1 MASEAVRQ
9 AIIDSL
15 FSPEAGGAAEKL
27 LIHLKVFEDV
37 KHTDSGG
44 RGNGTPQI
52 VGKPRYLCL
61 TQKRN
66 KIRLYKTKRNQN
78 GAFTIGKTWSLEDI
92 KQIEAM
98 DANQF
103 SMTLNKQY
111 VWAVEWPREKLVF
124 LAHVVD
130 SCQRFLGK
138 VPRLVNLDESYL
150 LRYLAGS
157 VSTVPS
163 RPTATTTTSTT
174 TTPSSPSSSIPP
186 SIPPPSSPPSNR
198 HEIDTRSYSSS
209 SQPYPSTERSYP
221 PPSSP
226 SSSRSPPLQPPSTLD
241 QQRSSNHNITLGSPP
256 GARTVEPNVNSAEE
270 TATRYPDHAQS
281 TVNGE
286 AKEKERREQ
295 ERLQR
300 EMRREREK
308 RDKLAQQEQEKQRKM
323 AEMQDKMA
331 EQASLMNVEELLAD
345 FNWKTSGNAAALE
358 KRLLGEL
365 HALEAANVHAIIQS
379 DERVR
384 SVVDQID
391 EALQEL
397 DTMDNWLLLYSAE
410 LNSMGDD
417 IREIESQNRG
427 LQILAQNQQ
436 KLSRDLDYLLNAITI
451 PRSCLDSLKYDPMDT
466 AENVGQIQAA
476 AEKLQQVLKIKL
488 DDGMQNM
495 RAVQERMEVYNAHSN
510 KFSTRIYDHMK
521 QEFEKHAQHYGD
533 MKNRSPANSSRK
545 NQPIVAVPHKSIEDS
560 LIRYQGFSLWEKEM
574 EPRMYSELQRHY
586 AQAMA
591 PLYEQDIR
599 ELLDATRP
607 SYTTLRNR
615 GADDLDYIF
624 KPEESRPVRA
634 LAYGANLRSEDSR
647 THRYRH
653 MLRGSV
659 EGVIGNGGSR
669 GSIDDDER
677 AADDAFSQLIAQTT
691 MLVCRE
697 QNFMCDLFQY
707 YQGAPKSFLERG
719 PVYAQVPNTNE
730 LCGRREKPRD
740 IKMSKKILDW
750 MENIFE
756 TLEPSIV
763 SLIEYGVKSDPTQ
776 AISMLAAVEFQND
789 KWAGSDQKFMLRMC
803 ISLMQ
808 RLTRMFERFVA
819 DQLKIIEDTKVSTK
833 KRRGILPFF
842 RTFPVFALRLEVAAA
857 NVEPESQT
865 RKTVNDA
872 YEKIINTMMS
882 SLDSIARE
890 TDQTGD
896 DKEQLNANI
905 MYIENMHHFHHEL
918 RSNKLHVL
926 EKWMKYAKN
935 QYETSLNSYIKV
947 VIRRPLGKLLEFFEG
962 VENLVHTSTPEE
974 VQFHMNYNK
983 TQLRKVISMYPA
995 KEIKKSLEQLY
1006 KRVDKHF
1013 SEEEG
1018 LLQVV
1023 WRGIQ
1028 EEFIRQHEK
1037 MEDLIQKCYPDARVH
1052 LEFSIQDL
1060 LGMMSEL
1067 ARKVHV

>member
-15 FSPEAGGAAEKL
+15 FSPDSGGAAEKL

-37 KHTDSGG
+37 KQTDPSAKNSS
-44 RGNGTPQI
+44 RGPQI

-78 GAFTIGKTWSLEDI
+78 GAFTIGKTWSLDDI
-92 KQIEAM
+92 RQIESI

-103 SMTLNKQY
+103 SMTLNKTY
-111 VWAVEWPREKLVF
+111 IWAVERPRDKLVF
-124 LAHVVD
+124 MAHVVD
-130 SCQRFLGK
+130 ACQRFLGK
-138 VPRLVNLDESYL
+138 SPRLINLDESYL
-150 LRYLAGS
+150 LRYLANPIA
-157 VSTVPS
+157 VPS
-163 RPTATTTTSTT
+163 TPTAPSPIVPASPTTATSMSTA
-174 TTPSSPSSSIPP
+174 PSPV
-186 SIPPPSSPPSNR
+186 PPSSA
-198 HEIDTRSYSSS
+198 
-209 SQPYPSTERSYP
+209 SQSFQQPESDPRSYP
-221 PPSSP
+221 SPPPNMSP
-226 SSSRSPPLQPPSTLD
+226 DRPRNSPLSPPPTTLPVASRAAPSPPIVPATRSPQRPVEMSPPMNVQPEEPQPPP
-241 QQRSSNHNITLGSPP
+241 QRYQPP
-256 GARTVEPNVNSAEE
+256 VDPRERERE
-270 TATRYPDHAQS
+270 
-281 TVNGE
+281 
-286 AKEKERREQ
+286 ERRER
-295 ERLQR
+295 ERARQAQ
-300 EMRREREK
+300 REREK
-308 RDKLAQQEQEKQRKM
+308 RDKQAQQEKEKLRKAAEMQEKM
-323 AEMQDKMA
+323 AEK
-331 EQASLMNVEELLAD
+331 ASLMNVEELLAD

-384 SVVDQID
+384 SVIDQID
-391 EALQEL
+391 HALQEL
-397 DTMDNWLLLYSAE
+397 DSMDSWLLLYSAE

-427 LQILAQNQQ
+427 LQVLAQNQHS
-436 KLSRDLDYLLNAITI
+436 LVRELDDLLNAITI
-451 PRSCLDSLKYDPMDT
+451 PRSCLDSLKFDPMDT
-466 AENVGQIQAA
+466 AENVDQIQRA
-476 AEKLQQVLKIKL
+476 AEKVQQVLKIKL
-488 DDGMQNM
+488 GDGMQNM
-495 RAVQERMEVYNAHSN
+495 KAVQERMEVYNSHSN
-510 KFSTRIYDHMK
+510 KFSARIFDFMK
-521 QEFEKHAQHYGD
+521 SQFDKQAENQ
-533 MKNRSPANSSRK
+533 RSVSGRPNTSRK
-545 NQPIVAVPHKSIEDS
+545 QQPVVAMPHTVVEDN
-560 LIRYQGFSLWEKEM
+560 LIKYQGFSLWEKEM
-574 EPRMYSELQRHY
+574 EPRMYSELQRYY
-586 AQAMA
+586 AQTMA
-591 PLYEQDIR
+591 PLYEQDVR
-599 ELLDATRP
+599 ELIDSVRP
-607 SYTTLRNR
+607 LYTTLRNR
-615 GADDLDYIF
+615 GLDELEYIF

-647 THRYRH
+647 TNRYRQ

-659 EGVIGNGGSR
+659 EGVIGGG
-669 GSIDDDER
+669 GAGIDGDER
-677 AADDAFSQLIAQTT
+677 AADDAFAQLMAQGT
-691 MLVCRE
+691 MLVTRE

-707 YQGAPKSFLERG
+707 SQGAPKSFLERG

-740 IKMSKKILDW
+740 VKMSKKILDW
-750 MENIFE
+750 MEIIFE

-763 SLIEYGVKSDPTQ
+763 SLLEYGVKSDPTQ
-776 AISMLAAVEFQND
+776 AVSMLASVEFQND
-789 KWAGSDQKFMLRMC
+789 KWQGSDQDFLLRLC
-803 ISLMQ
+803 SSLTQ
-808 RLTRMFERFVA
+808 RLTRMFERFVS

-842 RTFPVFALRLEVAAA
+842 RTFPLYALRLEVAAA
-857 NVEPESQT
+857 NIESDSQT
-865 RKTVNDA
+865 RQTVNDA
-872 YEKIINTMMS
+872 YEKIINAMMS

-935 QYETSLNSYIKV
+935 HYDTSLNAYIKV

-962 VENLVHTSTPEE
+962 VDNLLHTSTPEE

-983 TQLRKVISMYPA
+983 TQLRKVIAMYPA

-1028 EEFIRQHEK
+1028 EELTQQHGK
-1037 MEDLIQKCYPDARVH
+1037 METLIQRCYPDARVH

-1060 LGMMSEL
+1060 LS
-1067 ARKVHV
+1067 VNS